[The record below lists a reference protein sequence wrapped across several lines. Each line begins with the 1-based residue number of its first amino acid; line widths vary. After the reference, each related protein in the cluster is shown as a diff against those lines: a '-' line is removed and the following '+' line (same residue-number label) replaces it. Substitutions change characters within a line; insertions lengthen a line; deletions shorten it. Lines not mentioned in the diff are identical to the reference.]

1 MLKPTEPLPNLT
13 TWADPLHK
21 IAADR
26 DEINRLRAELER
38 LEAGI
43 CSLLVHD
50 CRDGRVGAPAL
61 RTVLMGGK
69 PTWRK

>member
-1 MLKPTEPLPNLT
+1 MLKPTEPLPDLT

-26 DEINRLRAELER
+26 AEINRLRAEIER

-50 CRDGRVGAPAL
+50 CRHGRVGAPAL
-61 RTVLMGGK
+61 RTVLMGGDL
-69 PTWRK
+69 PWRR